1 MSQTVRETALH
12 VFEGWQLTPEGAA
25 IHRRERTAVIADVHL
40 GYEWAR
46 GAAGDC
52 VPAHS
57 LEETLERLALV
68 LKRASIARLVVAGDL
83 VESARPCHRTGQDVR
98 RLGAWLLARGV
109 SLTVLAGN
117 HDRAGSGRASKCTR
131 GTERATVDQA
141 FQPDVRLESL
151 TYSIQN
157 SAGPLSA
164 PDRTHLLPE
173 CQTVADW
180 TIGHGDRPLAGRR
193 TISGHHHPALRIE
206 GTTAPCF
213 LVGPGR
219 IILPAFS
226 LNAAGCDLITA
237 ALPREWL
244 RAGFRCLAS
253 TGVDLLDFGPLP
265 NLRRLRAGARAGG
278 RERR

>member
-57 LEETLERLALV
+57 LEETLERLALI
-68 LKRASIARLVVAGDL
+68 LNRASIARLVVAGDL
-83 VESARPCHRTGQDVR
+83 VESARPCHRTDQDVHR
-98 RLGAWLLARGV
+98 FRAWLLAQGV

-117 HDRAGSGRASKCTR
+117 HDRARSRRAS
-131 GTERATVDQA
+131 GVPEQ
-141 FQPDVRLESL
+141 
-151 TYSIQN
+151 
-157 SAGPLSA
+157 
-164 PDRTHLLPE
+164 THSLPE
-173 CQTVADW
+173 CDTVADW
-180 TIGHGDRPLAGRR
+180 TIGHGDRPLAGPR
-193 TISGHHHPALRIE
+193 TITGHHHPALRIE

-219 IILPAFS
+219 IILPAFT
-226 LNAAGCDLITA
+226 LNAAGCDLVTA
-237 ALPREWL
+237 ALPRDWL
-244 RAGFRCLAS
+244 RAGFHCLAS
-253 TGVDLLDFGPLP
+253 TGVDLLDFGPLA

-278 RERR
+278 RKRR